1 MVFFPTGQTICPSKD
16 FPPRG
21 EKICP
26 RNLGVWLYT
35 CCGDEFNEC
44 CGTISNFGWLIIG
57 IIGAAAVATL
67 AAVIVN
73 NRMFER
79 RRRQKKKKS
88 VCQAEKD
95 RAL

>member
-1 MVFFPTGQTICPSKD
+1 MAIRQCLVKAATSSSSEKICPSKD

-73 NRMFER
+73 NVRKHR
-79 RRRQKKKKS
+79 NK
-88 VCQAEKD
+88 
-95 RAL
+95 